1 MKFNDAI
8 SGVVLLLFAVATI
21 AYTWTFPSLP
31 GQDYGPELF
40 PRIIGGGMVVCSILL
55 IVSGIRHRKS
65 APLAVFGDWA
75 RSPALV
81 TNFVL
86 VIAAALFYIFAS
98 DSLGFPLISTIIL
111 LVLFMRLGVRV
122 LPSVLISIGVTFC
135 IYQVF
140 AGLLLVPLPLG
151 LLESLIY

>member
-21 AYTWTFPSLP
+21 AYTSTFPSLP
-31 GQDYGPELF
+31 GQDYGPALF

-55 IVSGIRHRKS
+55 IVSGILHRKS
-65 APLAVFGDWA
+65 APLAVFGDWV

-98 DSLGFPLISTIIL
+98 DILGFPLISTIIL

-151 LLESLIY
+151 LLESVIY

>member
-21 AYTWTFPSLP
+21 AYTSTFPSLP
-31 GQDYGPELF
+31 GQDYGPALF

-65 APLAVFGDWA
+65 APLAVFGDWV

-98 DSLGFPLISTIIL
+98 DILGFPLISTIIL

-151 LLESLIY
+151 LLESVIY

>member
-1 MKFNDAI
+1 MKFNDAV

-31 GQDYGPELF
+31 GQNYGPALF
-40 PRIIGGGMVVCSILL
+40 PRIIGGGMAICSILL

-65 APLAVFGDWA
+65 VPIAEFGDWV
-75 RSPALV
+75 RSPALL

-98 DSLGFPLISTIIL
+98 DMLGFHLTSMVIL
-111 LVLFMRLGVRV
+111 LVLFVRLGVRV
-122 LPSVLISIGVTFC
+122 LASVVISIVVTFC

-151 LLESLIY
+151 LFETMIY

>member
-65 APLAVFGDWA
+65 APLAVFGDWV

-98 DSLGFPLISTIIL
+98 DILGFPLISTIIL

-151 LLESLIY
+151 LLESVIY